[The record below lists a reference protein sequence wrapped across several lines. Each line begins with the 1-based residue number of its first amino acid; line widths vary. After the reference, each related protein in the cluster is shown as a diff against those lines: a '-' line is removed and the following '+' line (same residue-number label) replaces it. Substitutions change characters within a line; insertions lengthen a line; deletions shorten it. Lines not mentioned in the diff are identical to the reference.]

1 MIAEMMGGRAILI
14 CLLGLAWGP
23 QENPLEGARRELGS
37 GFAVELLRPN
47 LVFATDGVPGDRDRE
62 RRILSGLAGAIQDRA
77 LGTPPGRPIRLT
89 VLGSDKAFQDV
100 VRTRYPRA
108 TPPGYADRENR
119 LLFVRSSALLSFL
132 PRVLSSL
139 WLHDN
144 LESRVVTD
152 WLVSGMGAFAT
163 HLASPPAVDL
173 GASRLKAELARS
185 ELPTLGRLLGLSPA
199 DFRRAERYPLHEA
212 QSAHF
217 LLFLDQ
223 KKMLRRFFECLR
235 KTVDQDPTG
244 VVAAAKA
251 FDSGLPPIEREF
263 VEYVR
268 ALPWVNRARLAE
280 EARERFGPD
289 APARAVDE
297 LELAAMGNAE
307 AAMLERCLGNV
318 RALRGAL
325 GQRLGMSRPHPPVEA
340 LVFRDTESFR
350 AYLES
355 HYPEKPAIAGY
366 YDRVN
371 RRILADMGCGIPVF
385 THEYCHSLFEDD
397 IGLLA
402 PWVNEGLPCLFE
414 NFRLEGGSV
423 VGEGDGRLALVR
435 RPVQTGRAPALG
447 RFLEL
452 GATEFYGSERSFNF
466 MMASAF
472 CLYLEDR
479 GKLNRFYADLRTPHA
494 DDPSCVRTLEAS
506 TGMVL
511 GKIEE
516 DFRAW
521 IALPRDR

>member
-1 MIAEMMGGRAILI
+1 MTRVGAVLWGLLALGGS
-14 CLLGLAWGP
+14 P
-23 QENPLEGARRELGS
+23 QELPLETARRELGG
-37 GFAVELLRPN
+37 GFTVELLGPN
-47 LVFATDGVPGDRDRE
+47 LVFASDGVPVDRE
-62 RRILSGLAGAIQDRA
+62 RERALLRGLVGAIQDRA
-77 LGTPPGRPIRLT
+77 LGAPPGRPIRLT
-89 VLGSDKAFQDV
+89 ALGSDKAFLDV
-100 VRTRYPRA
+100 VRGRYPRA
-108 TPPGYADRENR
+108 APPGHADRENR
-119 LLFVRSSALLSFL
+119 LLFVRSGALLTFL

-152 WLVSGMGAFAT
+152 WLVSGMGAFAA
-163 HLASPPAVDL
+163 HVASPPAVDL
-173 GASRLKAELARS
+173 GASRLKAELARG
-185 ELPTLGRLLGLSPA
+185 ELPTLGRLFGLSPA

-217 LLFLDQ
+217 LLFLDR

-235 KTVDQDPTG
+235 KTVDQDPSG

-251 FDSGLPPIEREF
+251 FDSGLPPIERDF
-263 VEYVR
+263 VEY
-268 ALPWVNRARLAE
+268 LKSLSWVDRARLAE
-280 EARERFGPD
+280 EARALFGPD

-297 LELAAMGNAE
+297 LELAACGNAE
-307 AAMLERCLGNV
+307 AATLERCLGNV
-318 RALRGAL
+318 RSLRGPL
-325 GQRLGMSRPHPPVEA
+325 GQRLGMSRLHPPVEA
-340 LVFRDTESFR
+340 FVFRDTESFR
-350 AYLES
+350 GYLES

-435 RPVQTGRAPALG
+435 RPVQTGRAPELG
-447 RFLEL
+447 RFLAF
-452 GATEFYGSERSFNF
+452 GAAEFYGSERSFNF
-466 MMASAF
+466 MLASAF
-472 CLYLEDR
+472 CLYLQDR
-479 GKLNRFYADLRTPHA
+479 GKLDRFYQDLRTPHA
-494 DDPSCVRTLEAS
+494 DDPTCIRTLETS
-506 TGMVL
+506 TGMAL

-521 IALPRDR
+521 IAPPRDR